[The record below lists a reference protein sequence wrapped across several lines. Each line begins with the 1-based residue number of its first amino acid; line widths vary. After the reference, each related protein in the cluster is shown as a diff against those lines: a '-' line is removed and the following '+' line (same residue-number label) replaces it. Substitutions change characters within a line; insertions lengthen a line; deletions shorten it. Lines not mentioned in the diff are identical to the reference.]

1 MTRAALVAALVAG
14 AALAGGAPP
23 ASAGAV
29 RLSDEFATTRWA
41 YANDQVQARARP
53 RFGAKG
59 VARLRYSTEDGLPE
73 IYLVLAR
80 RRIGFHDWIKVRLPM
95 RPNGRTGWVRREALG
110 PYHLVR
116 TSLRINRTTLRAT
129 LYRRGR
135 RVWSSRVGIGRSG
148 METPKGHFYIR
159 ERLTGFGATYGPVA
173 FGTSAYS
180 RLSDWPGGGVIGIHG
195 TDQPS
200 LIPGRPS
207 HGCIRLPNRAVLRL
221 ARLMPLGTPVRVVGG

>member
-14 AALAGGAPP
+14 AVLAGGAPP

-41 YANDQVQARARP
+41 YANDQVLARARP
-53 RFGAKG
+53 RFDAKG
-59 VARLRYSTEDGLPE
+59 VARLHYSTEDGLPE

-80 RRIGFHDWIKVRLPM
+80 RRIGYHDWIKVRLPM

-110 PYHLVR
+110 PYHLVH
-116 TSLRINRTTLRAT
+116 TQLRINRATLRAT
-129 LYRRGR
+129 LYSRGR
-135 RVWSSRVGIGRSG
+135 TVWTSRIGVGRPSMPTPTGR
-148 METPKGHFYIR
+148 FYIR
-159 ERLTGFGATYGPVA
+159 EKLKGFGATYGPVA

-195 TDQPS
+195 TDQPG

-207 HGCIRLPNRAVLRL
+207 HGCIRVPNRAVLRL
-221 ARLMPLGTPVRVVGG
+221 ARLMPLGTPVHVVGR